1 MMPPSSRRTQAP
13 RTDRSPSSRWFSA
26 AEMACISSSSASG
39 RAAAAKCTI
48 NTLRAAKRSRRAR
61 MAFARAASPPTA
73 RPAAARWRRPSS
85 PKTSSSTPSTRRL
98 LDGVVISTQVEG
110 THQVQPHRQ
119 RHPQQLGRR
128 AGRVGA
134 APPVRDEDRERAVPP
149 RPRRRRATEIRQLHP
164 SGERALRPDRGRRL
178 GEEGVEPPSQLTKY
192 RTHNYYATPP
202 SPASAS
208 SNTVSYAFAST
219 HTWVSSAPATHVIK
233 QAPST

>member
-1 MMPPSSRRTQAP
+1 MGTRTSVTSAMLRSALNFSQSSLSCCRAFCPSVAACPIAPQPVRFVARR
-13 RTDRSPSSRWFSA
+13 
-26 AEMACISSSSASG
+26 G
-39 RAAAAKCTI
+39 
-48 NTLRAAKRSRRAR
+48 
-61 MAFARAASPPTA
+61 
-73 RPAAARWRRPSS
+73 
-85 PKTSSSTPSTRRL
+85 
-98 LDGVVISTQVEG
+98 VEG

-164 SGERALRPDRGRRL
+164 SRERVLRPDRERR
-178 GEEGVEPPSQLTKY
+178 EEGVEPPIPLTNY
-192 RTHNYYATPP
+192 RTHSYYATPP

-219 HTWVSSAPATHVIK
+219 HTWVSSAPATHVTRH
-233 QAPST
+233 APST